1 MDLSFVWGHHHL
13 HLAGMDDHSISCLI
27 HYLLSTPSECHPF
40 PKSTIVRIELSL
52 LYHLFFKNICW
63 CLNRWRH
70 KWYKEHDHSIQS
82 LRVKG
87 LKVFKDPG
95 KRTPLNEDTLLPM
108 MFLGLRKLETFIADR
123 PKMFLNKIR
132 NNFWVPDTKFV
143 SATNVTRAGKRGN
156 ICVGKNV
163 SATMCLP
170 RP

>member
-1 MDLSFVWGHHHL
+1 MDFSFVWGHHHL

-95 KRTPLNEDTLLPM
+95 KRGHIVAHDVSWAAQTGNIYCGSTQNVSEQNQKQ
-108 MFLGLRKLETFIADR
+108 FLGPRHK
-123 PKMFLNKIR
+123 
-132 NNFWVPDTKFV
+132 
-143 SATNVTRAGKRGN
+143 
-156 ICVGKNV
+156 ICVRNKRYARGQKGKYLCRQKCVCNNV
-163 SATMCLP
+163 FATALKQM
-170 RP
+170 